1 MSQNSKTIDSPQFQL
16 TVEYFFTVVS
26 SWLVPGSGHWLLGY
40 RFRGG
45 LLGASILLLFWVG
58 QVLAIPPE
66 PPPEERSHARKPL
79 AVSLEV
85 HPYFFICQ
93 VGNGFSTL
101 FSNVLWGEPRTPEKA
116 LPNED
121 SGPDR
126 SLPRNLNLAIL
137 LTTVSGLLNY
147 LLVLHVMDPRTWEEA
162 ARHRA
167 AAGLEPRSGEDSA

>member
-1 MSQNSKTIDSPQFQL
+1 MSPKTNATDTPRFQL
-16 TVEYFFTVVS
+16 TTEYAFTVVS

-45 LLGASILLLFWVG
+45 LLGAAILLLFWVG

-66 PPPEERSHARKPL
+66 PPPQERSLARKPL

-116 LPNED
+116 LHQE
-121 SGPDR
+121 SRPDR

-167 AAGLEPRSGEDSA
+167 AAEGGLQSGEDTA